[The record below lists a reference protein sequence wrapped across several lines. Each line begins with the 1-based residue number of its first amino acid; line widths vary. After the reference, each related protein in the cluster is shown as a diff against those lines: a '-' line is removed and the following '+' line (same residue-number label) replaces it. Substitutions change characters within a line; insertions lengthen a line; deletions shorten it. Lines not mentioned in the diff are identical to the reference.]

1 MAKADTFNTPGNRED
16 LTDIITTVYN
26 TETPLQN
33 LAKRGKAKAMLHE
46 FQADKFFDP
55 SFTPP
60 DQGTDF
66 QSFRNQSQLR
76 ARFGARVQRFV
87 ETVSV
92 STEEELVVQAGVPS
106 ESAEQK
112 MKALEQLRLD
122 VEGALGSDQASQV
135 VGKKTY
141 TRGLGNW
148 LTNTQQ
154 TDQPVPTSYLTPAAQ
169 IYASGAIASVGELT
183 FKGYMQS
190 AWENGGKPNYVIAG
204 TGAANQLDTFL
215 TPASA
220 PSSTNVQT
228 DTRRYNMPA
237 DGRTVYEGIDFYKG
251 PYGSLKILRT
261 NYNARTSGVALATAS
276 RNRAYIINPDLLEIA
291 VLQEMGFRELPDEGG
306 GFRGYVDCFY
316 SFGYLNPLGGA
327 AIKATS

>member
-1 MAKADTFNTPGNRED
+1 MAKADTFTIPGNRED

-46 FQADKFFDP
+46 FQSDKFFDP

-60 DQGTDF
+60 DQGADF

-122 VEGALGSDQASQV
+122 VEGCLGSDQASNV

-141 TRGLGNW
+141 TRGVGNW
-148 LTNTQQ
+148 ITNTQQ
-154 TDQPVPTSYLTPAAQ
+154 TDQAVPTQYLTPSTQ
-169 IYASGAIASVGELT
+169 IYSGAVASCGELT
-183 FKGYMQS
+183 FKGLLQ
-190 AWENGGKPNYVIAG
+190 AGWENGGKPTYVIAG
-204 TGAANQLDTFL
+204 TDLATQLDTFL
-215 TPASA
+215 TPTTSGSA
-220 PSSTNVQT
+220 NG
-228 DTRRYNMPA
+228 DTRRYTAAA

-251 PYGSLKILRT
+251 PYGHLKILRT
-261 NYNARTSGVALATAS
+261 NYNARTSMVAIAPT
-276 RNRAYIINPDLLEIA
+276 NRRRGYIINPDLLEIA

-316 SFGYLNPLGGA
+316 AFGYLNPLGGI
-327 AIKATS
+327 AIKAT